1 MRAPDPQNMQCS
13 ASRRGLTFIGT
24 MSYNFLILTVC
35 TSLFALRV
43 LGQALVVTRAPHWL
57 PSNEHWYSGI
67 LPYRYLL
74 PAQLILLAIM
84 AAITL
89 AVYRDEAFFAT
100 GGWNRAAPIL
110 VVISVVYFLSMVV
123 RYVLTMALRPE
134 RRWFKRT
141 IPIWFHMV
149 LAIALWA
156 FADYLR

>member
-1 MRAPDPQNMQCS
+1 MRAPGHPGVRCS
-13 ASRRGLTFIGT
+13 AHHCGPTFTVT

-43 LGQALVVTRAPHWL
+43 FGQAFVITRAPRWL
-57 PSNEHWYSGI
+57 PSNEHWYSGL
-67 LPYRYLL
+67 LPYRFLL
-74 PAQLILLAIM
+74 PAQLLFLAIM
-84 AAITL
+84 IAITL

-100 GGWNRAAPIL
+100 DGWNLAAPIL
-110 VVISVVYFLSMVV
+110 VVISGVYFVSMAL

>member
-1 MRAPDPQNMQCS
+1 MLVQAPDARLCNV
-13 ASRRGLTFIGT
+13 RRPA
-24 MSYNFLILTVC
+24 V
-35 TSLFALRV
+35 ALRSSEQCPTTGSLHFSV
-43 LGQALVVTRAPHWL
+43 RLARAWASIGSDPSPRWL
-57 PSNEHWYSGI
+57 PSNEHWYSGL
-67 LPYRYLL
+67 LPYRFLL
-74 PAQLILLAIM
+74 PAQLLFLAIM
-84 AAITL
+84 IAVTL
-89 AVYRDEAFFAT
+89 AVYQDEPFLAT

-110 VVISVVYFLSMVV
+110 LVISGVYFVSMAL